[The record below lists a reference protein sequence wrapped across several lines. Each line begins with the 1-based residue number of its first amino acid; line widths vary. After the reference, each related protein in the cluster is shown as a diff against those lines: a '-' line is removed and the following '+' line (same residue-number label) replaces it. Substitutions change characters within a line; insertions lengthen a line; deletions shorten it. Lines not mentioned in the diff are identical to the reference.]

1 MVTPLHLLDNL
12 SQMILECISD
22 VIDMKLWRH
31 FDFFF
36 QNIVVLRTPE
46 AANFADINDSAIM
59 VIKKQ

>member
-1 MVTPLHLLDNL
+1 
-12 SQMILECISD
+12 
-22 VIDMKLWRH
+22 MKLWRH